1 MLSRMPVKTNNGP
14 DMSSEFPDALLAYHV
29 IQGDV
34 VVLAGL
40 HDVALALAELDP
52 RVVLIGLVVPA
63 IVGQVLPRGQV
74 YQLDGG

>member
-1 MLSRMPVKTNNGP
+1 MLSRVPVKTNNGP
-14 DMSSEFPDALLAYHV
+14 DMSSEFPDALLADHV

-52 RVVLIGLVVPA
+52 RVVLIGFVVAA
-63 IVGQVLPRGQV
+63 IVGQVLPRSQV
-74 YQLDGG
+74 NQFDGG